1 MPNAPCCGSGRRCAA
16 ALRHVRAVT
25 ATYRMTT
32 RPPPSRP
39 SHYAAGVLAPLRA
52 FLDAAHG
59 RALPAA
65 TRARLAQAR
74 PVRQLPSRSV
84 CAWQTHCHL
93 PNKNKQ
99 RGCEAAVYVH
109 EHRLGTCSRGCLT
122 LLLYCNALVTS
133 AVIRQPQSMGML
145 DDKPESLGL

>member
-1 MPNAPCCGSGRRCAA
+1 MQKLCVFRGMTPAPSPRPSHQADPSHAHPAVDPCSPSPTPSTSCCWSGRRCAA

-65 TRARLAQAR
+65 TRARLAQAH
-74 PVRQLPSRSV
+74 PL
-84 CAWQTHCHL
+84 
-93 PNKNKQ
+93 
-99 RGCEAAVYVH
+99 
-109 EHRLGTCSRGCLT
+109 
-122 LLLYCNALVTS
+122 
-133 AVIRQPQSMGML
+133 
-145 DDKPESLGL
+145 